1 MEFTVVECADR
12 RFEDVCAQLRT
23 EPAVALQLAADGQ
36 PPELRVDAGSVSVVG
51 SEMAVVRA
59 DWRDGA
65 AQPWLETELRVVGVN
80 RGAEPTTELV
90 LVGRSTS
97 AATERACA
105 VVWARALLAELAD
118 HPWSL
123 EHATRFGEL

>member
-1 MEFTVVECADR
+1 MEFAVVECADR

-80 RGAEPTTELV
+80 RGAEPQRGARQ
-90 LVGRSTS
+90 VGADDDAIRARQVQAHLAGS
-97 AATERACA
+97 ASDLDDPRIAGDR
-105 VVWARALLAELAD
+105 
-118 HPWSL
+118 PGS
-123 EHATRFGEL
+123 GGSS